1 MIGSTLPEAV
11 CPKRILVVDDVSAV
25 SQTIHVMLSHLGHQ
39 VEITGG
45 GEEALAKFRPGKYDL
60 VITDYRMPGMNGIEL
75 ARAIKDL
82 APGQPI
88 LLLSAFTASIT
99 TDHAPPLPVDSM
111 MAKPFSLQEFRKML
125 ALLFPA
131 DGKER

>member
-1 MIGSTLPEAV
+1 MTGSALPEPV

-25 SQTIHVMLSHLGHQ
+25 SQTIHVMLSHLGHN
-39 VEITGG
+39 VEVTGG
-45 GEEALAKFRPGKYDL
+45 GKEALAKFQPGKYDL
-60 VITDYRMPGMNGIEL
+60 IITDYRMPGMNGIEL
-75 ARAIKDL
+75 ARAIKDQ
-82 APGQPI
+82 APTQPI

-99 TDHAPPLPVDSM
+99 TDHPPPLPVDSM

-131 DGKER
+131 DGNEP